1 MSLVS
6 YAAKLAV
13 KPKGAVEEAIFE
25 HIWQQKP
32 VETVLAK
39 LLEAEVLLYSQ
50 NPAGAVPGGSDP
62 LPLVSQGNDG
72 NPVMLVF
79 TTRDRA
85 AAIAKQLPDPDAAPL
100 AMPFKE
106 VLKWAPIELGLAI
119 NLGSALAAEASAAQM
134 DALRRQAGI
143 FRP

>member
-1 MSLVS
+1 
-6 YAAKLAV
+6 
-13 KPKGAVEEAIFE
+13 
-25 HIWQQKP
+25 

-50 NPAGAVPGGSDP
+50 NPAGATPGGSDP
-62 LPLVSQGNDG
+62 KPLVTQGNDG
-72 NPVMLVF
+72 SPVMLVF

-100 AMPFKE
+100 QMPFKD
-106 VLKWAPIELGLAI
+106 VLKWAPVELGLAV
-119 NLGSALAAEASAAQM
+119 NLGTALAAEASAAQM
-134 DALRRQAGI
+134 DALRRQAGV